1 MGEERTYSVEE
12 ADASLPELREVLERV
27 RSNRQVI
34 LRAAERIRGKV
45 EPSHDQRVRVYRFRN
60 VDGLPRRHAHGTQFD
75 RVSTNVGTTAQS
87 CPVAA
92 LRDPETGLID
102 FPSEREGRRIFL
114 CWRLGENHV
123 AHWHDLESGFAGRKP
138 L

>member
-1 MGEERTYSVEE
+1 MAEDRTYSVEE

-45 EPSHDQRVRVYRFRN
+45 AADGGGIEGTDYWEAREALKTDIQSLAQRN
-60 VDGLPRRHAHGTQFD
+60 VL
-75 RVSTNVGTTAQS
+75 
-87 CPVAA
+87 

-114 CWRLGENHV
+114 CWRLGEDHV
-123 AHWHDLESGFAGRKP
+123 AHWHDLESGFAGRRP

>member
-34 LRAAERIRGKV
+34 LRAAERIRG
-45 EPSHDQRVRVYRFRN
+45 R
-60 VDGLPRRHAHGTQFD
+60 
-75 RVSTNVGTTAQS
+75 
-87 CPVAA
+87 VAA
-92 LRDPETGLID
+92 DGGGTEGTDYWAAREALKTDIESLAQQNVLLRDPETGLID

-114 CWRLGENHV
+114 CWRLGEDHV
-123 AHWHDLESGFAGRKP
+123 AHWHDLESGFAGRRP